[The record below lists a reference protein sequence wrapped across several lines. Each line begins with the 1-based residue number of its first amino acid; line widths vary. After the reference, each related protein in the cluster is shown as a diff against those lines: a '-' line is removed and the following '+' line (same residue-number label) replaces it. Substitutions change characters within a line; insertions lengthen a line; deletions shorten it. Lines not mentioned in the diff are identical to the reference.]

1 MGGGVDMFSRG
12 GGEKFPVRVEKFSVE
27 AEKF

>member
-1 MGGGVDMFSRG
+1 MVGVDMFSG
-12 GGEKFPVRVEKFSVE
+12 GGSEKFPVRVEKFSVE

>member
-1 MGGGVDMFSRG
+1 MVEVDMFSGGG